1 MCHTYYDTSHLF
13 LWRPVTFDITVK
25 WLKVLVERQWLT
37 SVNHL
42 INQTSCE
49 KFGCFNVLVLPWP
62 GFSMKKLWQSTPRW
76 QRALSKGYTCTMDLL
91 FDSWAVRWVY
101 KQITIFSSLIQR
113 NQESRYYRDMQLL
126 IRHVSSEKKNLTTLE
141 KYFKVHVNQKKVLLI
156 VILTFSSV

>member
-1 MCHTYYDTSHLF
+1 MTRTQISISNPYIQILSFSAWRLFGFVCICFFVHLFMYTYRCKCMIVNFNIFCVLITIEQLKVLVCHTYYDTSHLF

-76 QRALSKGYTCTMDLL
+76 QRALSKGYTCTIDLL
-91 FDSWAVRWVY
+91 FDSWAVP
-101 KQITIFSSLIQR
+101 
-113 NQESRYYRDMQLL
+113 
-126 IRHVSSEKKNLTTLE
+126 
-141 KYFKVHVNQKKVLLI
+141 
-156 VILTFSSV
+156 